1 MSTAA
6 ARPGSAT
13 WMALRLTAPGTGRP
27 NARGA
32 ARMLLALIGPLMVGL
47 AIGQPVL
54 GMIAALAAFFTA
66 LIEPVGGYRAHVR
79 AYLVMAPVN
88 AAIAALASLV
98 AGTVWQAGVAGLAVG
113 VASGII
119 IGSTSRLALAG
130 PFPLFLFVVV
140 QGTAPQ
146 PAIWAA
152 AAAAATG
159 ALWVALGSILPM
171 AFAPFAPAEVHV
183 ADGWKAVALLARE
196 PRSDRRHAMALA
208 ALETARLNIV
218 AISHGSPRWQRRRQ
232 QLWASTLEA
241 EGAMMAIIALGRS
254 GVPADAL
261 LAEAGRVAHAVGSF
275 AFWHRTVPDVAG
287 LEDAADH
294 LVRQVQA
301 TADALPDPRECAI
314 ALAPSRP
321 ARRLALRITAGLDAL
336 TEDHPP
342 APPIPDRAAQPVL
355 APLRASARWNSPG
368 MRHGLRLGIAAG
380 GLMAIIGAGGGDFL
394 DLTTHGPWVT
404 ITLVDVLAP
413 ALGAS
418 LMRSTQRALGTAIG
432 ALLAAFLIWV
442 LGDPWLVAWAAILL
456 GTAAALVR
464 YINYTWVMA
473 LFTPLVLLIA
483 STAAPMGPGIAG
495 QRVVATLVG
504 CGLGFLLSIILLP
517 TRQAAALPGALADAV
532 DAMADGI
539 AAGQATAVA
548 GGSTLALAQTQR
560 DAMRAAEHALEVFEG
575 VTVESLARRD
585 ADPALAEL
593 QSCTFALVERM
604 AVMGTRMPERAR
616 LVPGTGDAVSAV
628 IDVLRD
634 VSGAIRG
641 HRAPA
646 PDPGLAGMLDAA
658 WTDLGEAEQ
667 AGHPDHEAEGMVDGL
682 AGIIDA
688 TERLRAAASAWARE
702 PTAA

>member
-6 ARPGSAT
+6 VRPGSAT

-27 NARGA
+27 NPRGA
-32 ARMLLALIGPLMVGL
+32 TRMLLALIGPLMVGL

-66 LIEPVGGYRAHVR
+66 LIEPVGGYRTHVM
-79 AYLVMAPVN
+79 AALVMVPVN
-88 AAIAALASLV
+88 AAVAALGSLV

-113 VASGII
+113 VASGIL
-119 IGSTSRLALAG
+119 IGSTSRVAVAG

-152 AAAAATG
+152 AAAAASG
-159 ALWVALGSILPM
+159 ALWVALGSIALLP
-171 AFAPFAPAEVHV
+171 FAPFAPGEVHV
-183 ADGWKAVALLARE
+183 ADGWRAIALLARE
-196 PRSDRRHAMALA
+196 PRSARRHAMALS
-208 ALETARLNIV
+208 ALETARMNLI
-218 AISHGSPRWQRRRQ
+218 AISHGSPRWQRRRR
-232 QLWASTLEA
+232 QLWASTLQA
-241 EGAMMAIIALGRS
+241 EGAMVAIVALGE
-254 GVPADAL
+254 ADAPTQEVL
-261 LAEAGRVAHAVGSF
+261 TEAERFATALANY
-275 AFWHRTVPDVAG
+275 AFWHRRAPDAG
-287 LEDAADH
+287 DLQAAVDRMT
-294 LVRQVQA
+294 RQVREGA
-301 TADALPDPRECAI
+301 GAIADPREAAI

-321 ARRLALRITAGLDAL
+321 AARLALRLTSGLEAL
-336 TEDHPP
+336 TGDDPP
-342 APPIPDRAAQPVL
+342 APPIPEQAPRAIL

-418 LMRSTQRALGTAIG
+418 LMRSTQRALGTAAG
-432 ALLAAFLIWV
+432 AILAAGLIW
-442 LGDPWLVAWAAILL
+442 LLDDPWLVAWAAILL
-456 GTAAALVR
+456 GATAAFVR

-495 QRVVATLVG
+495 QRVIATLIG
-504 CGLGFLLSIILLP
+504 CGLGFVLATVLLP
-517 TRQAAALPGALADAV
+517 TRQATALPGALADAV

-646 PDPGLAGMLDAA
+646 PDPGLGGMLDAA